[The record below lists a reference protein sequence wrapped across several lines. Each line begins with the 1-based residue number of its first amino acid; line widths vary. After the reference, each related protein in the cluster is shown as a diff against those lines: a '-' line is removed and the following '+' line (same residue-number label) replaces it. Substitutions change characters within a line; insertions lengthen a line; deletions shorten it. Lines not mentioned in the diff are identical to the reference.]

1 MLQSNCAILPPLMG
15 TFTSPP
21 KLHFLLP
28 LHWVEVLS
36 PCTQLSAPGPM
47 CSASSPAVAE
57 TLPVL
62 LAESA
67 PSTYR
72 CICSTL
78 THSRFHPSSSPL
90 CLLCFIDVFLSS
102 FFFQYADMM
111 LYLPSLTT
119 NPLLTLIFP
128 FHVTPSPFTQN
139 YLKEHLVCN
148 FSPFILSSTHLD
160 EDFLFIYSTAPVR
173 VANEPCMLHPIDI
186 SHPLS
191 SSWQWASL

>member
-119 NPLLTLIFP
+119 NPLLTL
-128 FHVTPSPFTQN
+128 
-139 YLKEHLVCN
+139 
-148 FSPFILSSTHLD
+148 FSPSMWLLVPSHKIIRKNIQSAISLLSFYLQPTWMRIFSSFT
-160 EDFLFIYSTAPVR
+160 
-173 VANEPCMLHPIDI
+173 
-186 SHPLS
+186 PLLLS
-191 SSWQWASL
+191 G